1 MGVKKGSHVLYRS
14 EQRALI
20 YDSGGDGANFL
31 DSLVRNPDGM

>member
-1 MGVKKGSHVLYRS
+1 MYSIDLR
-14 EQRALI
+14 RALI